1 MMRRAALVLAFVAGT
16 AATASSGVLSD
27 PTAAGFSPR
36 VPVSALARPA
46 AWFDPARL
54 HMSSTIA
61 VGSGWGTT
69 SALQSTS
76 FMYQFRAPVT
86 MAVTLGN
93 QLGTGSA
100 GRGMSFFLQGLDLS
114 WKPTGNSMV
123 RFQFQDLRSPL
134 QYGYGYGHGGWYGN
148 DYRSGNPYLGW

>member
-100 GRGMSFFLQGLDLS
+100 GSGLSFFLQGLDLS

>member
-1 MMRRAALVLAFVAGT
+1 MMRRAVLVAALVACT
-16 AATASSGVLSD
+16 AATARADIFSD
-27 PTAAGFSPR
+27 PGAAGFAPR

-54 HMSSTIA
+54 HMSSTVA
-61 VGSGWGTT
+61 VGSAWGTT

-76 FMYQFRAPVT
+76 FMYRFRAPVT

-93 QLGTGSA
+93 ALGTSGA

-114 WKPTGNSMV
+114 WRPTGNSMV

-134 QYGYGYGHGGWYGN
+134 QYGYGHGLWNRYGYGLGSPYQGW
-148 DYRSGNPYLGW
+148 

>member
-1 MMRRAALVLAFVAGT
+1 MMRRVALAVVFIACM
-16 AATASSGVLSD
+16 AATAKSGTLFD
-27 PTAAGFSPR
+27 PEAAGFTPR
-36 VPVSALARPA
+36 VPISALARPA

-93 QLGTGSA
+93 ELGTASG
-100 GRGMSFFLQGLDLS
+100 GRGLSFFLQGLDLS
-114 WKPTGNSMV
+114 WRPSANSMV

-134 QYGYGYGHGGWYGN
+134 QYGYSHGGYGF
-148 DYRSGNPYLGW
+148 GNPYQGW